1 MPKNEI
7 KEIEV
12 KSGADQYIE
21 RPTLP
26 AIIKEDSKETFV
38 SNYTIHIAEHLIDN
52 ESVCKSSCGSI
63 AAHLNDEMDKYLTWE
78 AAKCSFYNPGYVFKR
93 EHLLPILFFLFRL
106 FWLPHVHAR
115 KFTKLCPFIDGNRGK
130 DK

>member
-26 AIIKEDSKETFV
+26 AIIKEDSKKTYV
-38 SNYTIHIAEHLIDN
+38 SDYTIHIAEHLIDN
-52 ESVCKSSCGSI
+52 ESVCKSICGSI
-63 AAHLNDEMDKYLTWE
+63 AAHLKDEMDKYLTWE
-78 AAKCSFYNPGYVFKR
+78 AAKCSFYNPGYAFNC
-93 EHLLPILFFLFRL
+93 EYLLPILFFLFRL
-106 FWLPHVHAR
+106 FWFHHVHAR
-115 KFTKLCPFIDGNRGK
+115 KFTKLCPFIDGN
-130 DK
+130 

>member
-1 MPKNEI
+1 MLKNEM

-12 KSGADQYIE
+12 KSGADQNIE

-38 SNYTIHIAEHLIDN
+38 SDYTIHISEHLIDN

-63 AAHLNDEMDKYLTWE
+63 AAHLKEEMKKYLTWE
-78 AAKCSFYNPGYVFKR
+78 AAKCSFCNPGY
-93 EHLLPILFFLFRL
+93 LL
-106 FWLPHVHAR
+106 
-115 KFTKLCPFIDGNRGK
+115 
-130 DK
+130 